1 VNVNRFFREL
11 AWPATDM
18 VVLMAMVF
26 FTLLALLVQAAGQL
40 VLWLDL
46 LLGIL
51 LLPPLFRYLLML
63 LEARV
68 YGRPTPVATIELFSI
83 VDNFWSLAPLMIF
96 ALLIWGGI
104 WLDEHASALAARV
117 FTAAMLAVIPA
128 SLAVLAMTRSPVQ
141 AVNPHAIMRMIAVCE
156 WHYLLVP
163 AAVVLAWL
171 VTSLLT
177 SVGAPDVLILASRFY
192 CLFLLFTFTGGLLH
206 AKGVQFALS
215 FDGDEVTDPPAEI
228 DDLTRSRQRVLNHA
242 YGFFSRGNRGGAMG
256 HVQSAVQN
264 ESDVDDA
271 YHWYFNEML
280 KWESKD
286 GALLLAQA
294 NLTRLL
300 AEERDVEVVKLISRC
315 LLENPR
321 FRPLSSDLDA
331 ALDAAARLDRDDLAK
346 ALEQ

>member
-104 WLDEHASALAARV
+104 WLDEHVSALAARV

-163 AAVVLAWL
+163 AAVALAWL

>member
-83 VDNFWSLAPLMIF
+83 ADNFWSLAPLMIF

-104 WLDEHASALAARV
+104 WLNEHVSALAARI
-117 FTAAMLAVIPA
+117 FAAAMLAVIPA

-141 AVNPHAIMRMIAVCE
+141 AVNPHAIMRMVAVCE

-242 YGFFSRGNRGGAMG
+242 YGFFSRGNRGGAMA
-256 HVQSAVQN
+256 HIQSAIQN
-264 ESDVDDA
+264 ESDTDGA

-286 GALLLAQA
+286 GALLLAQG

-300 AEERDVEVVKLISRC
+300 DEQRDVAVVKLISRC
-315 LLENPR
+315 LLENPG

-331 ALDAAARLDRDDLAK
+331 ALDAAARLDRDDLTR

>member
-1 VNVNRFFREL
+1 MNVSRFLREL

-18 VVLMAMVF
+18 VILVAIVF
-26 FTLLALLVQAAGQL
+26 FTLLATLIQAAGQL
-40 VLWLDL
+40 VLLLDV

-51 LLPPLFRYLLML
+51 LLPALFRYLLML
-63 LEARV
+63 LEAKA
-68 YGRPTPVATIELFSI
+68 YGRPTPVATIELFSV
-83 VDNFWSLAPLMIF
+83 VDNFWSLAPLIIF
-96 ALLIWGGI
+96 ALLIWGGL
-104 WLDEHASALAARV
+104 WLDEQVSALAARV
-117 FTAAMLAVIPA
+117 FTTAMLAVIPA
-128 SLAVLAMTRSPVQ
+128 SLAVLAVTRSPVQ
-141 AVNPHAIMRMIAVCE
+141 AVTPHAIMRMIAVCE

-163 AAVVLAWL
+163 AAVLLAWL
-171 VTSLLT
+171 VTSLLN
-177 SVGAPDVLILASRFY
+177 SAGVPDLLILAGRFY

-215 FDGDEVTDPPAEI
+215 FDGDETMDPPPEI
-228 DDLTRSRQRVLNHA
+228 DDLTRSRQHVLNHA

>member
-1 VNVNRFFREL
+1 MNVNRFFREL

-104 WLDEHASALAARV
+104 WLDEHVSALAARV

-242 YGFFSRGNRGGAMG
+242 YGFFSRGNRGGAMA
-256 HVQSAVQN
+256 HIQSAIQN
-264 ESDVDDA
+264 ESDIDGA
-271 YHWYFNEML
+271 YHWYFNAML

-286 GALLLAQA
+286 GALLLAQG

-300 AEERDVEVVKLISRC
+300 DEQRDVEVVKLISRC
-315 LLENPR
+315 LLENPG

-331 ALDAAARLDRDDLAK
+331 ALDAAARLDRDDLAR